1 MESVQSSDELCAHAA
16 VACSSSTCSLSA
28 LQGDLDEHLLLRHS
42 VLSSAPS
49 GPNQECPKGCG
60 LLLTTKEDKE
70 HNCITKLRTTIEV
83 LRTEMMCRME
93 DQKREMEAMFDIQR
107 GQMLKKETAL
117 QGQIE
122 ALKTE
127 LGRLGDRLKTLL
139 DVEMNRQQELDRLTS
154 ERAEIMALLTEL
166 QNEKQNAVTLCQ
178 NCSLGNKGKVTNV

>member
-1 MESVQSSDELCAHAA
+1 
-16 VACSSSTCSLSA
+16 
-28 LQGDLDEHLLLRHS
+28 
-42 VLSSAPS
+42 
-49 GPNQECPKGCG
+49 
-60 LLLTTKEDKE
+60 
-70 HNCITKLRTTIEV
+70 
-83 LRTEMMCRME
+83 
-93 DQKREMEAMFDIQR
+93 
-107 GQMLKKETAL
+107 MLKKETAL

-154 ERAEIMALLTEL
+154 ERAEIMALLKEL